1 MKEEKKMMKS
11 RLIALVA
18 ASLSLAGAANA
29 QEALRLGTSESGS
42 VFYTLAVG
50 LSRLANEHGG
60 VSMSVE
66 PVGGSHANIFGLM
79 NDSVDLAI
87 VNAQA
92 AHDGRAGLAPFPAPV
107 DICLV
112 ANGNVSVRQLLVRR
126 AANIATVAD
135 LAGRTWITNQ
145 ASNPDLGQIS
155 MAIAALADLGP
166 SDFRNVEMAET
177 AEAISGFET
186 GTIDA
191 ATIAASAGAPT
202 VAQLMANQVVDY
214 LYLSDAEMQQII
226 PNLPSELFPY
236 VLRAGTYE
244 NQDQDANV
252 FGVRT
257 ILVAQCDA
265 AEEEVYATVAA
276 LLDNTEQYATFHP
289 TGRQWT
295 RDALIERPALPF
307 HTGTIRYLEEQGM
320 WTEEL
325 AQYHEAF

>member
-1 MKEEKKMMKS
+1 MMKS
-11 RLIALVA
+11 GLIMA
-18 ASLSLAGAANA
+18 ATLSMGLAGAANA

-60 VSMSVE
+60 VNMSVE

-92 AHDGRAGLAPFPAPV
+92 AHDGREGLAPFPASV

-126 AANIATVAD
+126 AANIDSIDD
-135 LAGRTWITNQ
+135 LRGKTWITNQ
-145 ASNPDLGQIS
+145 TSNPDLGQIS
-155 MAIAALADLGP
+155 MAIAGLAGLTQ

-202 VAQLMANQVVDY
+202 VAQLMSNRVIDY
-214 LYLSDAEMQQII
+214 LYLTDEQMAEIV

-244 NQDQDANV
+244 NQEKAANV

-265 AEEEVYATVAA
+265 PEEQVYATVAS

-295 RDALIERPALPF
+295 RAALNEKPALPF
-307 HTGTIRYLEEQGM
+307 HEGTIRYLKEQGM

>member
-1 MKEEKKMMKS
+1 MKPL
-11 RLIALVA
+11 RLLTATAVIFG
-18 ASLSLAGAANA
+18 LAGSANA

-50 LSRLANEHGG
+50 LSRLASDHGG

-66 PVGGSHANIFGLM
+66 PVGGSHANIFALM

-92 AHDGRAGLAPFPAPV
+92 AHDGREGLAPFPAQV

-126 AANIATVAD
+126 ASNISSIAD
-135 LAGRTWITNQ
+135 LAGKTWITNQ
-145 ASNPDLGQIS
+145 TSNPDLGQIS
-155 MAIAALADLGP
+155 TAIAGLADLDQ

-177 AEAISGFET
+177 AEAITGFET

-202 VAQLMANQVVDY
+202 VAQLMANQVIDY
-214 LYLSDAEMQQII
+214 LYLTDEEMAQIV

-236 VLRAGTYE
+236 VLPAGTYE
-244 NQDQDANV
+244 NQGQDANV

-257 ILVAQCDA
+257 ILVARCDA
-265 AEEEVYATVAA
+265 PEDEVYSVVAS
-276 LLDNTEQYATFHP
+276 LLDNTEEYATFHP

-295 RDALIERPALPF
+295 RDALNEKPALPF
-307 HTGTIRYLEEQGM
+307 HAGTIRYLDEHGM

-325 AQYHEAF
+325 AQYNEALQE